1 MAISSLRGFEAVV
14 GQDQAIS
21 LLRQGIRR
29 DRLAP
34 AYLFAGPDG
43 VGRSLTAR
51 LFIQEILC
59 AHSRLHSNSQR
70 QQPHLENHPDVLWLE
85 PTYLHQGKLYTKP
98 QLLAQG
104 QTLPKTRPQIRLDQ
118 IRQLGQHLGRP
129 PLAGPRS
136 LVVLEQAET
145 MAEAAANG
153 LLKTLE
159 EPGRA
164 TIILIAPSDTALL
177 PTLVSRCQKVPFYRL
192 SQGDLERVLSQ
203 VAPPEFRPAEHPYL
217 MDLAA
222 GSPGAA
228 LHHWQVWQT
237 IPAEIL
243 EAVLAMDRPQ
253 SLRYRLELAKTLSQT
268 LELDHQIWLLALMQ
282 QVLWQRALD
291 RHCAH
296 QCPPLL
302 TLLEQ
307 ARQHLIH
314 YVQPRLVW
322 EVTLMGLNLDQAF
335 LGV

>member
-1 MAISSLRGFEAVV
+1 MAPSPRGFESVV
-14 GQDQAIS
+14 GQDQALT
-21 LLRQGIRR
+21 LLRQGLRR
-29 DRLAP
+29 DRIAP
-34 AYLFAGPDG
+34 AYLFTGPEG

-59 AHSRLHSNSQR
+59 SHAPQ

-85 PTYLHQGKLYTKP
+85 PTYLHQGKLYTKT
-98 QLLAQG
+98 QLLAQE

-129 PLAGPRS
+129 PLSAPRS
-136 LVVLEQAET
+136 LVVIDQAET
-145 MAEAAANG
+145 MAEGAANG

-192 SQGDLERVLSQ
+192 SHRDLERVLSQ
-203 VAPPEFRPAEHPYL
+203 VAPPEFIQADHPYL

-228 LHHWQVWQT
+228 LHHWQVWQA
-237 IPAEIL
+237 IPGEIL
-243 EAVLAMDRPQ
+243 EAVLALDRPQ
-253 SLRYRLELAKTLSQT
+253 PLRDRLELAKTLGQT
-268 LELDHQIWLLALMQ
+268 LELDQQIWLLGLMQ

-291 RHCAH
+291 HHCPH
-296 QCPPLL
+296 QCQPLL

-322 EVTLMGLNLDQAF
+322 EVTLLGLNLEHPF